1 MNPAYLRVGLMIVVY
16 GDQILIPGS
25 AGYVGTLTLNM
36 LPILAATL
44 WLHFA
49 KGNSGANA
57 YGPPPEAT
65 GFSPPPPGQR
75 RVAGAATR
83 SGASPAITA

>member
-1 MNPAYLRVGLMIVVY
+1 MRSLPTHDA
-16 GDQILIPGS
+16 GS
-25 AGYVGTLTLNM
+25 TCQRYDS
-36 LPILAATL
+36 AATL

-57 YGPPPEAT
+57 YGPPPVST